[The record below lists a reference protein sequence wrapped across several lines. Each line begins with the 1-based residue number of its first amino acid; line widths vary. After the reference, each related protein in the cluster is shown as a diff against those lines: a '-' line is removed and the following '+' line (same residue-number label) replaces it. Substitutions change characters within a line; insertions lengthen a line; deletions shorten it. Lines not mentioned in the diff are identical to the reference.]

1 MEIRQATGT
10 DENIVQKIAFET
22 HILEHAKRNLSP
34 WPIAISNAHK
44 LNECLLNDYLF

>member
-34 WPIAISNAHK
+34 
-44 LNECLLNDYLF
+44 